1 MTVSSEDEHFVV
13 ENVDRLPVSCTG
25 LLPDDETMGV
35 VVDDLLVYLVFV
47 LLLDSYVNGSVP
59 IV

>member
-1 MTVSSEDEHFVV
+1 MTVSSENEHFVV
-13 ENVDRLPVSCTG
+13 EDVDRLPVSCAG

-35 VVDDLLVYLVFV
+35 VVDNLLVNLIFV